1 MDIIFST
8 FPVQLK
14 DNYCPWLKRILI
26 LILQDLA
33 ARNIMVGIV
42 GTEEIC
48 KVGDFGLLRELPQG
62 MDVYVAKSDL
72 PLPMRWMA
80 PESLEDD
87 EFSTAS
93 DVWSYGVVLWE
104 MYYPKSIPYEG
115 INTTTKLGMK
125 LGGGL
130 RLPIPEAYPPT
141 VEKIMKACWQKDPPK
156 RPSFVLVA
164 QVLSSLAFTNR
175 TAST

>member
-1 MDIIFST
+1 MISSHCF
-8 FPVQLK
+8 FV
-14 DNYCPWLKRILI
+14 
-26 LILQDLA
+26 QDLA
-33 ARNIMVGIV
+33 ARNIMVGLV

-62 MDVYVAKSDL
+62 TEVYIARSDL

-104 MYYPKSIPYEG
+104 MYNPTGIPYED
-115 INTTTKLGMK
+115 IKETTKLGMK
-125 LGGGL
+125 LGRGL
-130 RLPIPEAYPPT
+130 RLPIPEVYPPT
-141 VEKIMKACWQKDPPK
+141 VERIMKACWQEDPPK
-156 RPSFVLVA
+156 RPSFVLIA
-164 QVLSSLAFTNR
+164 QLLTSLAFTSR
-175 TAST
+175 TASV